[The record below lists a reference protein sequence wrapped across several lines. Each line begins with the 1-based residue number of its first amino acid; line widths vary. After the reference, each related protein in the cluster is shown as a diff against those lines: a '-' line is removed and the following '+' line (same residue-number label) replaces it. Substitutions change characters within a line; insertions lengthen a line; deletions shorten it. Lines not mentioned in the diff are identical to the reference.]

1 MSNMDIYSSGKAFL
15 KRIPVWAFLVA
26 LFAMGILLKLLIL
39 RHTPFVSRDSSFY
52 LLQIKDLYEMG
63 VHDYY
68 QNCPESN
75 YPHPPMLFFL
85 TLGFIH
91 LGMDELHAGLTVNI
105 LLGSL
110 LPVAVYFL
118 AVEATGRKS
127 VGMLGAVFLMLH
139 PRLNELSVQVQRD
152 IGYLFFSALVMWMMC
167 CGVKRKKEFYWI
179 GSGIF
184 LSYAILFRAE
194 ALEFLPIALIVV
206 LVMLLKKEI
215 KLRQASCC
223 FACFVLSLML
233 SFTVFTM
240 SAGLTYHDV
249 ENTYGNRYLKRI
261 NTPAGMENP

>member
-1 MSNMDIYSSGKAFL
+1 MSNMDIYSSGKSFL
-15 KRIPVWAFLVA
+15 KRIPVWAFLAA

-39 RHTPFVSRDSSFY
+39 RHTPFVSRDSFFY
-52 LLQIKDLYEMG
+52 LRQIKDLYEMG

-68 QNCPESN
+68 RNSPESN
-75 YPHPPMLFFL
+75 YPPMLFFL

-110 LPVAVYFL
+110 FPVAGYFL

-127 VGMLGAVFLMLH
+127 IGMLGAVFLMLH

-152 IGYLFFSALVMWMMC
+152 IGYLFFSALVMWMMI
-167 CGVKRKKEFYWI
+167 CGVKRKKEWYWI
-179 GSGIF
+179 GSGVF
-184 LSYAILFRAE
+184 LSYAILFRTE

-215 KLRQASCC
+215 KLKQASCC

-240 SAGLTYHDV
+240 SAGLKYRDV
-249 ENTYGNRYLKRI
+249 ENIYGWSLKRI
-261 NTPAGMENP
+261 NIPAVMENP